1 MIQCHELGKPLE
13 ALHVTREFI
22 ITGGKDCKIN
32 FFDTKGNYKILLVVK
47 VPETVKGALMPEVK
61 SV

>member
-1 MIQCHELGKPLE
+1 MTK
-13 ALHVTREFI
+13 EFI
-22 ITGGKDCKIN
+22 ITGGRDCKIN